1 MINPQASTRKKVNV
15 RRMTIISLLSAISI
29 MLSMIPLGYIQIGPV
44 AITTM
49 CIPVM
54 IGGIIEGPMVGMIVG
69 FIFGL
74 TSMFRGMAGMAG
86 PTSPIFINPL
96 VSVLPRIF
104 IGLVAYYS
112 FKLAMKIIKNTYVS
126 GLIAGG
132 MASITNTV
140 GVLGM
145 IYVLYAAEYAEALGQ
160 SAGTAKAL
168 LMGIATTNG
177 IAEALGGA
185 LVVSAVVVVLKKSKI

>member
-1 MINPQASTRKKVNV
+1 MITSQASTRKKVNV

-49 CIPVM
+49 CIPVI

-86 PTSPIFINPL
+86 VTGFVFINPL

-104 IGLVAYYS
+104 IGLVSYYS
-112 FKLAMKIIKNTYVS
+112 FKLSMKIIKNTYVS

>member
-29 MLSMIPLGYIQIGPV
+29 MLSMIPLGYIQIGPL

-86 PTSPIFINPL
+86 VTGFVFINPL

-104 IGLVAYYS
+104 IGLVSYYS
-112 FKLAMKIIKNTYVS
+112 FKLSMKIIKNTYVS

>member
-29 MLSMIPLGYIQIGPV
+29 MLSMIPLGYIQIGPL

-54 IGGIIEGPMVGMIVG
+54 IGGIIEGPMVGMVVG
-69 FIFGL
+69 LIFGL

-86 PTSPIFINPL
+86 VTGFVFINPL

-104 IGLVAYYS
+104 IGLVSYYS
-112 FKLAMKIIKNTYVS
+112 FKLSMKIIKNTYVS

>member
-1 MINPQASTRKKVNV
+1 MITSQASTRKKVNV

-29 MLSMIPLGYIQIGPV
+29 MLSMIPLGYIQIGPL

>member
-1 MINPQASTRKKVNV
+1 MITSQASTRKKVNV

-145 IYVLYAAEYAEALGQ
+145 IYVLYAAEYAKALGQ

>member
-1 MINPQASTRKKVNV
+1 MITSQASTRKKVNV

-49 CIPVM
+49 CIPVI

>member
-29 MLSMIPLGYIQIGPV
+29 MLSMIPLGYIQIGPL

-145 IYVLYAAEYAEALGQ
+145 IYVLYAAEYAKALGQ

>member
-1 MINPQASTRKKVNV
+1 MITSQASTRKKVNV

-49 CIPVM
+49 CIPVI

-112 FKLAMKIIKNTYVS
+112 FKLAMKIVKNTYVS

-145 IYVLYAAEYAEALGQ
+145 IYVLYAAEYAKALGQ

>member
-1 MINPQASTRKKVNV
+1 
-15 RRMTIISLLSAISI
+15 
-29 MLSMIPLGYIQIGPV
+29 MIPLGYIQIGPL

-54 IGGIIEGPMVGMIVG
+54 IGGIIEGPMVGMVVG
-69 FIFGL
+69 LIFGL

-86 PTSPIFINPL
+86 VTGFVFINPL

-104 IGLVAYYS
+104 IGLVSYYS
-112 FKLAMKIIKNTYVS
+112 FKLSMKIIKNTYVS

>member
-29 MLSMIPLGYIQIGPV
+29 MLSMIPLGYIQIGPL

-54 IGGIIEGPMVGMIVG
+54 IGGIIEGPMVGMVVG
-69 FIFGL
+69 LIFGL

-104 IGLVAYYS
+104 IGLVSYYS
-112 FKLAMKIIKNTYVS
+112 FKLSMKIIKNTYVS

-145 IYVLYAAEYAEALGQ
+145 IYVLYAAEYAKALGQ

>member
-1 MINPQASTRKKVNV
+1 MITSQASTRKKVNV

-49 CIPVM
+49 CIPVI

-86 PTSPIFINPL
+86 VTGFVFINPL

-104 IGLVAYYS
+104 IGLVSYYS
-112 FKLAMKIIKNTYVS
+112 FKLSMKIIKNTYVS

-145 IYVLYAAEYAEALGQ
+145 IYVLYAAEYAKALGQ

>member
-29 MLSMIPLGYIQIGPV
+29 MLSMIPLGYIQIGPL

-49 CIPVM
+49 CIPVI
-54 IGGIIEGPMVGMIVG
+54 IGGIIEGPMVGMVVG
-69 FIFGL
+69 LIFGL

-86 PTSPIFINPL
+86 VTGFVFINPL

-112 FKLAMKIIKNTYVS
+112 FKLSMKIIKNTYVS

-145 IYVLYAAEYAEALGQ
+145 IYVLYAAEYAKALGQ

>member
-49 CIPVM
+49 CIPVI

-104 IGLVAYYS
+104 IGLVSYYS
-112 FKLAMKIIKNTYVS
+112 FKLSMKIIKNTYVS

>member
-49 CIPVM
+49 CIPVI

-86 PTSPIFINPL
+86 VTGFVFINPL

-145 IYVLYAAEYAEALGQ
+145 IYVLYAAEYAKALGQ

>member
-1 MINPQASTRKKVNV
+1 MITSQATTRKKVNV

-54 IGGIIEGPMVGMIVG
+54 IGGIIEGPMVGMVVG
-69 FIFGL
+69 LIFGL

-112 FKLAMKIIKNTYVS
+112 FKLAMKIVKNTYVS

-145 IYVLYAAEYAEALGQ
+145 IYVLYAAEYAKALGQ

>member
-1 MINPQASTRKKVNV
+1 MITSQASTRKKVNV

-29 MLSMIPLGYIQIGPV
+29 MLSMIPLGYIQIGPL

-54 IGGIIEGPMVGMIVG
+54 IGGIIEGPMVGMVVG
-69 FIFGL
+69 LIFGL

-86 PTSPIFINPL
+86 VTGFVFINPL

-104 IGLVAYYS
+104 IGLVSYYS
-112 FKLAMKIIKNTYVS
+112 FKLSMKIIKNTYVS

>member
-29 MLSMIPLGYIQIGPV
+29 MLSMIPLGYIQIGPL

-49 CIPVM
+49 CIPVI
-54 IGGIIEGPMVGMIVG
+54 IGGIIEGPMVGMVVG
-69 FIFGL
+69 LIFGL

-86 PTSPIFINPL
+86 VTGFVFINPL

-104 IGLVAYYS
+104 IGLVSYYS
-112 FKLAMKIIKNTYVS
+112 FKLSMKIIKNTYVS

-145 IYVLYAAEYAEALGQ
+145 IYVLYAAEYAKALGQ

>member
-1 MINPQASTRKKVNV
+1 MITSQASTRKKVNV

-49 CIPVM
+49 CIPVI

-86 PTSPIFINPL
+86 VTGFVFINPL

-112 FKLAMKIIKNTYVS
+112 FKLAMKIVKNTYVS

>member
-29 MLSMIPLGYIQIGPV
+29 MLSMIPLGYIQIGPL

-54 IGGIIEGPMVGMIVG
+54 IGGIIEGPMVGMVVG
-69 FIFGL
+69 LIFGL

-86 PTSPIFINPL
+86 VTGFVFINPL

-112 FKLAMKIIKNTYVS
+112 FKLSMKIIKNTYVS

-145 IYVLYAAEYAEALGQ
+145 IYVLYAAEYAKALGQ

>member
-1 MINPQASTRKKVNV
+1 MITSQASTRKKVNV

-49 CIPVM
+49 CIPVI

-86 PTSPIFINPL
+86 VTGFVFINPL

-112 FKLAMKIIKNTYVS
+112 FKLSMKIIKNTYVS

>member
-1 MINPQASTRKKVNV
+1 MITSQASTRKKVNV

-29 MLSMIPLGYIQIGPV
+29 MLSMIPLGYIQIGPL

-54 IGGIIEGPMVGMIVG
+54 IGGIIEGPMVGMVVG
-69 FIFGL
+69 LIFGL

>member
-49 CIPVM
+49 CIPVI
-54 IGGIIEGPMVGMIVG
+54 IGGIIEGPMVGMVVG
-69 FIFGL
+69 LIFGL

-86 PTSPIFINPL
+86 VTGFVFINPL

-104 IGLVAYYS
+104 IGLVSYYS
-112 FKLAMKIIKNTYVS
+112 FKLSMKIIKNTYVS

-145 IYVLYAAEYAEALGQ
+145 IYVLYAAEYAKALGQ

>member
-29 MLSMIPLGYIQIGPV
+29 MLSMIPLGYIQIGPL

-54 IGGIIEGPMVGMIVG
+54 IGGIIEGPMVGMVVG
-69 FIFGL
+69 LIFGL

-112 FKLAMKIIKNTYVS
+112 FKLAMKIVKNTYVS

>member
-1 MINPQASTRKKVNV
+1 MITSQASTRKKVNV

-49 CIPVM
+49 CIPVI

-104 IGLVAYYS
+104 IGLVSYYS
-112 FKLAMKIIKNTYVS
+112 FKLSMKIIKNTYVS

>member
-29 MLSMIPLGYIQIGPV
+29 MLSMIPLGYIQIGPL

-54 IGGIIEGPMVGMIVG
+54 IGGIIEGPMVGMVVG
-69 FIFGL
+69 LIFGL

-86 PTSPIFINPL
+86 VTGFVFINPL

-112 FKLAMKIIKNTYVS
+112 FKLAMKIVKNTYVS

-145 IYVLYAAEYAEALGQ
+145 IYVLYAAEYAKALGQ

>member
-1 MINPQASTRKKVNV
+1 MITSQASTRKKVNV

-49 CIPVM
+49 CIPVI

-112 FKLAMKIIKNTYVS
+112 FKLSMKIIKNTYVS

>member
-29 MLSMIPLGYIQIGPV
+29 MLSMIQLGYIQIGPL

-54 IGGIIEGPMVGMIVG
+54 IGGIIEGPMVGMVVG
-69 FIFGL
+69 LIFGL

-86 PTSPIFINPL
+86 VTGFVFINPL

-104 IGLVAYYS
+104 IGLVSYYS
-112 FKLAMKIIKNTYVS
+112 FKLSMKIIKNTYVS

-145 IYVLYAAEYAEALGQ
+145 IYVLYAAEYAKALGQ

>member
-29 MLSMIPLGYIQIGPV
+29 MLSMIPLGYIQIGPL

-54 IGGIIEGPMVGMIVG
+54 IGGIIEGPMVGMVVG
-69 FIFGL
+69 LIFGL

-86 PTSPIFINPL
+86 VTGFVFINPL

-104 IGLVAYYS
+104 IGLVSYYS
-112 FKLAMKIIKNTYVS
+112 FKLSMKIIKNTYVS

-145 IYVLYAAEYAEALGQ
+145 IYVLYAAEYAKALGQ

>member
-1 MINPQASTRKKVNV
+1 MITSQASTRKKVNV

-49 CIPVM
+49 CIPVI

-86 PTSPIFINPL
+86 VTGFVFINPL

-112 FKLAMKIIKNTYVS
+112 FKLAMKIVKNTYVS

-145 IYVLYAAEYAEALGQ
+145 IYVLYAAEYAKALGQ

>member
-1 MINPQASTRKKVNV
+1 MINPQASTRKKLNV

-29 MLSMIPLGYIQIGPV
+29 MLSMIPLGYIQIGPL

-54 IGGIIEGPMVGMIVG
+54 IGGIIEGPMVGMVVG
-69 FIFGL
+69 LIFGL

-86 PTSPIFINPL
+86 VTGFVFINPL

-112 FKLAMKIIKNTYVS
+112 FKLSMKIIKNTYVS

-145 IYVLYAAEYAEALGQ
+145 IYVLYAAEYAKALGQ

>member
-1 MINPQASTRKKVNV
+1 MITSQASTRKKVNV

-49 CIPVM
+49 CIPVI

-145 IYVLYAAEYAEALGQ
+145 IYVLYAAEYAKALGQ

>member
-1 MINPQASTRKKVNV
+1 MITSQASTRKKVNV

-49 CIPVM
+49 CIPVI

-112 FKLAMKIIKNTYVS
+112 FKLAMKIVKNTYVS

>member
-1 MINPQASTRKKVNV
+1 MITSQASTRKKVNV

-49 CIPVM
+49 CIPVI

-86 PTSPIFINPL
+86 VTGFVFINPL

-112 FKLAMKIIKNTYVS
+112 FKLSMKIIKNTYVS

-145 IYVLYAAEYAEALGQ
+145 IYVLYAAEYAKALGQ

>member
-1 MINPQASTRKKVNV
+1 MITSQASTRKKVNV

-49 CIPVM
+49 CIPVI

-112 FKLAMKIIKNTYVS
+112 FKLSMKIIKNTYVS

-145 IYVLYAAEYAEALGQ
+145 IYVLYAAEYAKALGQ

>member
-54 IGGIIEGPMVGMIVG
+54 IGGIIEGPMVGMVVG
-69 FIFGL
+69 LIFGL

-86 PTSPIFINPL
+86 VTGFVFINPL

-112 FKLAMKIIKNTYVS
+112 FKLSMKIIKNTYVS

-145 IYVLYAAEYAEALGQ
+145 IYVLYAAEYAKALGQ

>member
-1 MINPQASTRKKVNV
+1 MITSQASTRKKVNV

-49 CIPVM
+49 CIPVI
-54 IGGIIEGPMVGMIVG
+54 IGGIIEGPMVGMVVG
-69 FIFGL
+69 LIFGL

-112 FKLAMKIIKNTYVS
+112 FKLAMKIVKNTYVS

-145 IYVLYAAEYAEALGQ
+145 IYVLYAAEYAKALGQ

>member
-1 MINPQASTRKKVNV
+1 MITSQASTRKKVNV

-29 MLSMIPLGYIQIGPV
+29 MLSMISLGYIQIGPV

-49 CIPVM
+49 CIPVI

-112 FKLAMKIIKNTYVS
+112 FKLAMKIVKNTYVS